1 MLSAQLFS
9 AELAVRREVVAAWS
23 RAEATS
29 RALAVFLQTVAGTL
43 EENLD
48 LVQRGLAAGKLRG
61 SEVLVFRRGLI
72 DSRRELIEAA
82 GDAWLAQI
90 EASTSPLAPLQSP
103 PTSDPSSSA
112 ETTR

>member
-1 MLSAQLFS
+1 
-9 AELAVRREVVAAWS
+9 
-23 RAEATS
+23 
-29 RALAVFLQTVAGTL
+29 
-43 EENLD
+43 
-48 LVQRGLAAGKLRG
+48 
-61 SEVLVFRRGLI
+61 LVFRRELI

-90 EASTSPLAPLQSP
+90 ELDLATGTTVVP

>member
-1 MLSAQLFS
+1 M
-9 AELAVRREVVAAWS
+9 RREVTAAWS

-61 SEVLVFRRGLI
+61 SEVLVFRRELI

-90 EASTSPLAPLQSP
+90 ELDLATGTTAVP

>member
-1 MLSAQLFS
+1 
-9 AELAVRREVVAAWS
+9 S

-61 SEVLVFRRGLI
+61 SEVLVFRRELI

-82 GDAWLAQI
+82 ADAWLARI
-90 EASTSPLAPLQSP
+90 ELDLATGTTPVPPDTGRTRSPE
-103 PTSDPSSSA
+103 SS
-112 ETTR
+112 R